1 VTRPGSITR
10 DEPLLSWQV
19 NEGVHMTFSVPT
31 GDGNLEY
38 YLDRDEYARLIQK
51 AAEEISNNTL
61 EHLSQYEHSRKRM
74 VDAAEK
80 VKTLVKGDTLELL
93 TAYKEYFKAT
103 QDFCIY
109 LMAPYALK
117 DIIEPELLNT
127 LGPDFEKVTALGK
140 PTVFHYF
147 QRALL
152 EKKPE
157 ELEKEYAWINVYSI
171 KHKPYTLEQIIE
183 IQSKVDKTEVHKT
196 LNEIEENEK
205 RFNDFHN
212 TIKDEKLKNLCLLSH
227 EYAFLR
233 TDRIDAW
240 KEAMSALTP
249 FVEYLAEIIGDGCTI
264 EDAGEL
270 FYFEIVDLL
279 QNDTR
284 PKTDE
289 LKARAA
295 HKGIFVYIPQNRG
308 LFIQDPIEKEKL
320 LSLIFTEKNTAELKG
335 TIACKGKA
343 TGPVKVILTDAD
355 FKGFNKGDVL
365 VATWTEPKYTPIM
378 KLASAI
384 VTDEGGLTSH
394 AAIVSRELNIPCV
407 IGTKNATK
415 ILKSGDMVEV
425 DAEKGIVKILK

>member
-1 VTRPGSITR
+1 
-10 DEPLLSWQV
+10 
-19 NEGVHMTFSVPT
+19 
-31 GDGNLEY
+31 LEY
-38 YLDRDEYARLIQK
+38 YLDREEYARLIEK
-51 AAEEISNNTL
+51 TVEEISNNTL
-61 EHLSQYEHSRKRM
+61 DHLSQYEHSRKRM
-74 VDAAEK
+74 VEAAQK
-80 VKTLVKGDTLELL
+80 VKSLVKGDIQELL
-93 TAYKEYFKAT
+93 LAYKEYFKAT

-109 LMAPYALK
+109 LVAPYALK
-117 DIIEPELLNT
+117 DVIEPQLSNT
-127 LGPDFEKVTALGK
+127 LGADFEKVTALGK

-147 QRALL
+147 QKALL

-183 IQSKVDKTEVHKT
+183 IQSKVDKTEVLKT
-196 LNEIEENEK
+196 LGEIEENEK
-205 RFNDFHN
+205 RFNEFLK
-212 TIKDEKLKNLCLLSH
+212 TIEDEKIKKLCLLSH

-249 FVEYLAEIIGDGCTI
+249 FVEHLAKIIGDGCTI

-279 QNDTR
+279 QKGT
-284 PKTDE
+284 KITTDE

-295 HKGIFVYIPQNRG
+295 HKGIFVYIPVNKG
-308 LFIQDPIEKEKL
+308 LFVQDSIEKEKL
-320 LSLIFTEKNTAELKG
+320 LSLIFSEKHTEELKG
-335 TIACKGKA
+335 TVACKGRA
-343 TGPVKVILTDAD
+343 TGPAKVILTDAD

-415 ILKSGDMVEV
+415 VLKTGDTVEV
-425 DAEKGIVKILK
+425 DAIQGVIKILSK